1 MTTLRAAIFD
11 LDGTLVATEEHN
23 QLVWRAFLAQR
34 GLTWDDAEL
43 KALVLG
49 RRGLDVFGELGHVF
63 PGEKPEDL
71 YAEILLVDE
80 HMKVDEPTSP
90 IPGAVDLVRQL
101 AASGVTVALVT
112 SRWRAGAEEIL
123 AELDILQHFGLLITA
138 EDVSR
143 GKPHPDGW
151 LLALERLGLTAD
163 EAIAFEDSVPGV
175 VSATA
180 AGLRCVA
187 VTPAPTPQVVSLARQ
202 VVTDLTGVD
211 VASLR
216 ELPHNP

>member
-1 MTTLRAAIFD
+1 MRAAIFD

-23 QLVWRAFLAQR
+23 QVVWRAFLAQR
-34 GLTWDDAEL
+34 GLVWDDGEL
-43 KALVLG
+43 SALVLG
-49 RRGLDVFGELGHVF
+49 RRGIDVFRELGHVF

-71 YAEILLVDE
+71 YAEILRVDE
-80 HMKVDEPTSP
+80 RMKVVEPAPP

-101 AASGVTVALVT
+101 AASDVTVALVT
-112 SRWRAGAEEIL
+112 SRWRAAAEEIL
-123 AELDILQHFGLLITA
+123 AGLGILDHFSVLITA

-151 LLALERLGLTAD
+151 LLALDRLGVSAD

-187 VTPAPTPQVVSLARQ
+187 VTPVPTPQVVDLAHR
-202 VVTDLTGVD
+202 VVADLTAVD
-211 VASLR
+211 VESLQS
-216 ELPHNP
+216 LPGNS